1 MGGEAVG
8 WMWLGAVIARR
19 IWHQRKTP
27 GIHISGSGRLR
38 WVSLHPAALSSWSR
52 TTFSVGL
59 HASRRHGQLHGNNP
73 AQNLGPSRLCILDTA
88 FVRYSL
94 SASILGAEPRPITI
108 AFRIWNLHCQ
118 AQRRVQ
124 PRRAQGNRKRLRRPP
139 GVGWHAWLDGM
150 SPPSSENNERAQ
162 SEAHK
167 HTNSGCCKRAEQ
179 KNSRDED
186 LHGRLQPL
194 RKRHLLTRPHW

>member
-1 MGGEAVG
+1 
-8 WMWLGAVIARR
+8 MWLGAVIARR

-124 PRRAQGNRKRLRRPP
+124 PRRADGEQKAPRRRP
-139 GVGWHAWLDGM
+139 GVGCHVWFGAPASVWWRHL
-150 SPPSSENNERAQ
+150 P
-162 SEAHK
+162 
-167 HTNSGCCKRAEQ
+167 EQ
-179 KNSRDED
+179 KIIKRSP
-186 LHGRLQPL
+186 LAGRTPILGPS
-194 RKRHLLTRPHW
+194 KIGN